1 MRFGWRPR
9 KRKSPRSSTAPAS
22 LRTPVEKPFDAT
34 PKPADP
40 RRDADFVTNGMRIAG
55 AWSWRILAVAAAA
68 AVVIFLVIQLRLIVI
83 PLFVAVIIAAL
94 LVPFSSFLQRHRW
107 PKWLAIAVSE
117 LGMIAIVSGL
127 LFLVVTQVYQGY
139 DDLSA
144 KTVESYADLKEWLLT
159 SPLHL
164 TDAQITA
171 YAQQALSA
179 VQQDTS
185 AIVSGALSVGSTIGH
200 LLTGLLLVLFSTLFI
215 LIDGRGIWAWVVRLF
230 PRAARRAVDGAG
242 KAGWTTL
249 SNFVRVQIL
258 VAFVDA
264 VGISLGAALLGVPLA
279 IPIGVLVF
287 LGSFVPVIGAV
298 VTGALAVFIALVYN
312 GPLIALFMLL
322 VVLAVQ
328 QIEGHILQPLV
339 MGTAVKVHPLAVVLA
354 VAGGSIVAG
363 IAGAFFAVPFVASLN
378 VMIKYVAG
386 GAWRT
391 PAPAVQD
398 PTLAPG
404 DGTRAD

>member
-1 MRFGWRPR
+1 MRFGRRTRARVQTRPVV
-9 KRKSPRSSTAPAS
+9 APAAPEP
-22 LRTPVEKPFDAT
+22 PVDSA

-40 RRDADFVTNGMRIAG
+40 RRDAEFVTNGMRIAG

-68 AVVIFLVIQLRLIVI
+68 AVLIYLVIQLRLLVI

-94 LVPFSSFLQRHRW
+94 LVPFSNFLQRHRW

-117 LGMIAIVSGL
+117 LGMIAIIGGL

-139 DDLSA
+139 DDLSS
-144 KTVESYADLKEWLLT
+144 KTVESYGELKQWLLT

-164 TDAQITA
+164 TEDQINE
-171 YAQQALSA
+171 YAQQALAA

-200 LLTGLLLVLFSTLFI
+200 LLTGVLLVLFSTLFI
-215 LIDGRGIWAWVVRLF
+215 LIDGRGIWAWVVRIF
-230 PRAARRAVDGAG
+230 PRNARPAIDGAG
-242 KAGWTTL
+242 KAGWNTL

-312 GPLIALFMLL
+312 GPLIALIMLI

-354 VAGGSIVAG
+354 VAGGSIIAG

-378 VMIKYVAG
+378 VMIKFVAG
-386 GAWRT
+386 GSWRS
-391 PAPAVQD
+391 PESAA
-398 PTLAPG
+398 LAPG
-404 DGTRAD
+404 EEKSAD

>member
-1 MRFGWRPR
+1 MRFGRRQRARVQPRPVDL
-9 KRKSPRSSTAPAS
+9 PE
-22 LRTPVEKPFDAT
+22 TPVDTA

-40 RRDADFVTNGMRIAG
+40 RRDAEFVTNGMRIAG

-68 AVVIFLVIQLRLIVI
+68 AVVIFLVIQLRLLVI

-94 LVPFSSFLQRHRW
+94 LVPFSTFLQRHRW

-117 LGMIAIVSGL
+117 LGMIAIIGGL

-144 KTVESYADLKEWLLT
+144 KTVESYGDLKAWLLT

-164 TDAQITA
+164 TESQINA
-171 YAQQALSA
+171 YAQQALAA

-200 LLTGLLLVLFSTLFI
+200 LLTGVLLVLFSTLFI
-215 LIDGRGIWAWVVRLF
+215 LIDGRGIWAWVVRIF
-230 PRAARRAVDGAG
+230 PRNARPAIDGAG
-242 KAGWTTL
+242 KAGWSTL

-264 VGISLGAALLGVPLA
+264 VGIGLGAALLGVPLA

-312 GPLIALFMLL
+312 GPLIALIMLI

-354 VAGGSIVAG
+354 VAGGSIIAG
-363 IAGAFFAVPFVASLN
+363 IAGAFFAVPFVATLN

-386 GAWRT
+386 GSWRSAQT
-391 PAPAVQD
+391 AS
-398 PTLAPG
+398 LAPG
-404 DGTRAD
+404 EEKSAD

>member
-1 MRFGWRPR
+1 MRFGRRPR
-9 KRKSPRSSTAPAS
+9 ARVQPRPVVAPSTPEPLVDTA
-22 LRTPVEKPFDAT
+22 

-68 AVVIFLVIQLRLIVI
+68 AVLIFLVIQLRLLVI

-94 LVPFSSFLQRHRW
+94 LVPFSNFLQRHRW

-117 LGMIAIVSGL
+117 LGMIAIIGGL

-139 DDLSA
+139 GDLST
-144 KTVESYADLKEWLLT
+144 KTVESYGELKQWLLT

-164 TDAQITA
+164 TEDQINA
-171 YAQQALSA
+171 YAQQALAA

-200 LLTGLLLVLFSTLFI
+200 LLTGVLLVLFSTLFI
-215 LIDGRGIWAWVVRLF
+215 LIDGRGIWSWVVRIF
-230 PRAARRAVDGAG
+230 PRNARPAIDGAG
-242 KAGWTTL
+242 KAGWNTL

-312 GPLIALFMLL
+312 GPFIALIMLI

-354 VAGGSIVAG
+354 VAGGSIIAG
-363 IAGAFFAVPFVASLN
+363 IAGAFFAVPFVATLN

-386 GAWRT
+386 GSWRS
-391 PAPAVQD
+391 PESAALV
-398 PTLAPG
+398 PG
-404 DGTRAD
+404 EEKSAD